1 MKNNRRNQKSE
12 IMTDLSTESFDGQPC
27 DAFDM
32 VNTYGTYDIQA
43 TADTDNTFP
52 TIAQGTPKS
61 TRRKRTE
68 K

>member
-1 MKNNRRNQKSE
+1 MKNNRRNRKSE
-12 IMTDLSTESFDGQPC
+12 IITDLSAEGFGGQPY
-27 DAFDM
+27 DAIDM

-61 TRRKRTE
+61 ARRKRTE